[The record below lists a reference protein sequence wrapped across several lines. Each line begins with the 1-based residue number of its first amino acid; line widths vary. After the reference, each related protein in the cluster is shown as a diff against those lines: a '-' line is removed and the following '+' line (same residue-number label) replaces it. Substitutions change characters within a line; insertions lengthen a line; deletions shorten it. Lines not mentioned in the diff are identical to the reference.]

1 MNLSQSECVH
11 KFHFFPL
18 QIIQYVIQL
27 KMQYLFL
34 DTFYTFRVSFLD
46 LYVCDELLNAEI
58 DLVYDVSL
66 SLALDFFYGLLLLFI
81 CMFCFFNFYFWSCMF
96 DVYPPIQMHG
106 RADDV

>member
-1 MNLSQSECVH
+1 MCTQIS
-11 KFHFFPL
+11 FFSL

-66 SLALDFFYGLLLLFI
+66 SLALDFFYGLLLFL
-81 CMFCFFNFYFWSCMF
+81 FFNYFFLVMRVRC
-96 DVYPPIQMHG
+96 VPPNPNAWEG
-106 RADDV
+106 R